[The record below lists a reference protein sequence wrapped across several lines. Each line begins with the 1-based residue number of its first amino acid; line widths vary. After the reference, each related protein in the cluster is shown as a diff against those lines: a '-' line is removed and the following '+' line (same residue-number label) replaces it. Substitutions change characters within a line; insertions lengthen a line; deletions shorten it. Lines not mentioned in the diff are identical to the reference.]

1 MTNKPFLAALDERVL
16 VCDGAMGTMLY
27 AKGVFI
33 NRCFD
38 SLNVMSA
45 DTVAEIHQD
54 YVRAGADV
62 LETNTF
68 GANRIK
74 LRSFGLGDRVR
85 EINFEGARIARR
97 AARDQ
102 AYVAGAIGPLGVR
115 IEPWGKMGTD
125 EAEAY
130 FREQAAAL
138 AEGGVDLFILETFRD
153 LNEMGAAIA
162 AVRSV
167 SPLPIVA
174 QMTIEDDGNSLDGT
188 PPEQFAPEME
198 RRGADVIGVNCSI
211 GPAHMLE
218 TVERIAAVTHARL
231 SAQPNAGRPRD
242 IEGRNIYLSSP
253 EYLASYARRFALQG
267 VRLVGGCCGTT
278 PEHIRQMKTA
288 IKQVN
293 VGTVAARSGGS
304 ERTRPASEPAGSDR
318 TRPTPA
324 DSDRVGRVLL
334 DPPNQPTIPRA
345 EKSQMAAALA
355 AGRFTTVV
363 ELLPPKG
370 FVGDDII
377 ELARALKIRGVDV
390 INIPDGPRGP
400 RMSALAL
407 AVLVQQKAGIE
418 TVLQFSCRD
427 RNLLGMQSDLLGA
440 HAMGIRNLVSVTGN
454 ARMVGD
460 YPDATAVF
468 DVDSVGLTN
477 VITRLNQGL
486 DIGGQSIGAP
496 TAFHIGV
503 MVNPGAEDLDSE
515 VRRFEYKVEA
525 GAEFAITR
533 PVFDAGTFERL
544 YARIESA
551 GIPIL
556 AGLRPF
562 ESVIDAEFMANEVP
576 GVRVPDQVLTRMRGA
591 KDAEAATAQGI
602 AIARDTLGAIR
613 GMVQGVQIAAPG
625 SGIDAALAVLDGIGV

>member
-1 MTNKPFLAALDERVL
+1 MKPFLEVLDERVL

-38 SLNVMSA
+38 SLNFMSP

-85 EINFEGARIARR
+85 EINLAGTRIARK

-102 AYVAGAIGPLGVR
+102 AFVGGAMGPLGVR

-125 EAEAY
+125 EAEGY
-130 FREQAAAL
+130 FREQAEAL
-138 AEGGVDLFILETFRD
+138 VEGGVDLVILETFRD

-162 AVRSV
+162 AVRGIAKQ
-167 SPLPIVA
+167 LAIVA

-188 PPEQFAPEME
+188 PPEQFAPEMA

-218 TVERIAAVTHARL
+218 TIERMAAVTHARL

-253 EYLASYARRFALQG
+253 EYLASYARRFAQQG

-278 PEHIRQMKTA
+278 PDHIRQIKAA
-288 IKQVN
+288 IRQVN
-293 VGTVAARSGGS
+293 VGKAAG
-304 ERTRPASEPAGSDR
+304 PDR
-318 TRPTPA
+318 TRPPGHE
-324 DSDRVGRVLL
+324 GRVLS
-334 DPPNQPTIPRA
+334 DPAQPPAHIVPRA
-345 EKSQMAAALA
+345 DKSQFAAALA
-355 AGRFTTVV
+355 AGRFATVV

-370 FVGDDII
+370 FVGDEIV
-377 ELARALKIRGVDV
+377 EQARALKIRGVDV
-390 INIPDGPRGP
+390 VNIPDGPRGP

-407 AVLVQQKAGIE
+407 AVLIQQKAGIE

-440 HAMGIRNLVSVTGN
+440 HAMGIRNVVGVTGN

-477 VITRLNQGL
+477 VITRLNHGL
-486 DIGGQSIGAP
+486 DIGGQGIGTP
-496 TAFHIGV
+496 TGFHIGV
-503 MVNPGAEDLDSE
+503 MVNPGAE
-515 VRRFEYKVEA
+515 
-525 GAEFAITR
+525 
-533 PVFDAGTFERL
+533 
-544 YARIESA
+544 
-551 GIPIL
+551 
-556 AGLRPF
+556 
-562 ESVIDAEFMANEVP
+562 N
-576 GVRVPDQVLTRMRGA
+576 
-591 KDAEAATAQGI
+591 
-602 AIARDTLGAIR
+602 LG
-613 GMVQGVQIAAPG
+613 
-625 SGIDAALAVLDGIGV
+625 